1 MNKRNDDIKTNGRK
15 NKNVLKKQLDITAKR
30 RLEETKEQ
38 RQWRTEKELDNKGI
52 RSGRAEADQDKEKRI
67 TRGRQYYK
75 NWKIQYESRQK
86 KLRETQVRKI
96 SQEMEY
102 AREIRLQMHREK
114 KQQGNYKENIRRNP
128 HIITVTIRVYRNLI
142 LIVIFKDSL
151 PV

>member
-38 RQWRTEKELDNKGI
+38 RQWKTEKELDNKGI
-52 RSGRAEADQDKEKRI
+52 RSGRAEADQDKKKRI

-75 NWKIQYESRQK
+75 NWKIQYESRLK
-86 KLRETQVRKI
+86 KLRETQVMKI

-102 AREIRLQMHREK
+102 ARETRLQMHREK
-114 KQQGNYKENIRRNP
+114 KQQGNYKENIRRNS
-128 HIITVTIRVYRNLI
+128 HIITVTVRVYRNLI